1 MNATFTQRR
10 SSMIATA
17 HLIGAS
23 EGRQVRF
30 QGFGTRYVVSAE
42 QTGGAFAVV
51 EHELAP
57 RTLGA
62 PMHAHEREDEISHV
76 LAGRL
81 GVQIG
86 DEVLEAVPG
95 DTVFKPRGVPH
106 AFWNAGEETVRF
118 LELITPAGFEA
129 YFTELEPLL
138 DGPGAPDLEALG
150 AVVARY
156 GLAMDMASMRR
167 LV

>member
-1 MNATFTQRR
+1 MLA
-10 SSMIATA
+10 SS
-17 HLIGAS
+17 HLLPSADA
-23 EGRQVRF
+23 RAVRF
-30 QGFGTRYVVSAE
+30 QGFGTRYVLPGE
-42 QTGGAFAVV
+42 RTGGAFAVV
-51 EHELAP
+51 EHDLAP

-138 DGPGAPDLEALG
+138 GGPGAPDLEALG
-150 AVVARY
+150 SVVARY
-156 GLAMDMASMRR
+156 GLSMDRASMPPLRAER
-167 LV
+167 GGPGPPA